1 MQEGKDLALI
11 RQPLQRTPEII
22 REFHSINKKEHDS
35 MSMYRILGAHPDV
48 VDGISGT
55 RFAVWAPNATE
66 VSVLCDG
73 NGWTPNQDHL
83 WGSDSGIWSGFQAGI
98 GPGDS
103 YKYAVRTQ
111 SGEYLEKSDPYAFYA
126 ERPPKTASIVYDLD
140 RYQWGDDEW
149 LHYRQT
155 TNWLQKPIAAYEVHL
170 GSWKHPHDGRRYFNY
185 KELASMLVDY
195 VHEMGYTH
203 LQLMPINEYPFDGS
217 WGYQSTGYFAPT
229 SRYGTPDDFKYFVDY
244 CHQQNIGV
252 LIDWVP
258 GHFPSDGHALGR
270 FDGTALYEHADPRKG
285 FHPDWKT
292 YIFNLGRN
300 EVRDFLLSSAR
311 FWLEQYHIDGLRV
324 DAVASMLYLDYSRN
338 EGEWIPNQ
346 YGGRENLE
354 AIEFLKEMNTRLH
367 ADFPG
372 ILTIAEESTAWG
384 GVSHPVYDGGLGFSM
399 KWDMGWMNDSLRYL
413 QHEPVHRKYHQNEL
427 SFRMV
432 YAFTENFILPL
443 SHDEVVHGKRSLLSQ
458 MPGDFWQQF
467 ANLRLLYGYQYT
479 MPGKKLLFMGG
490 EFGQWTEWNHDA
502 ELDWALFGQEY
513 HDGLRRFVGDLNR
526 IYRDYPA
533 LYEVDF
539 VSEGFRWIQAD
550 DWQNSVFAYLRLAT
564 NSDDFLA
571 VVCNFTPV
579 VREDYR
585 IGVPR
590 SGSYV
595 EILNSDAAIYGG
607 GDVGNGGEIN
617 SEPTSCHG
625 FENSLQRGV
634 NVRLPAPVI
643 LGSDSVI
650 FLTNRIGLPRHIS
663 ELHRLTCRTPH
674 SKRTAGWHGQ
684 LRQQL
689 SVLRS
694 NKRLVN
700 QSGMTK

>member
-1 MQEGKDLALI
+1 
-11 RQPLQRTPEII
+11 
-22 REFHSINKKEHDS
+22 
-35 MSMYRILGAHPDV
+35 MSKYRILGAHPDI
-48 VDGISGT
+48 VDGVSGT
-55 RFAVWAPNATE
+55 RFSVWAPNATE

-73 NGWTPNQDHL
+73 NGWAPNQDHL
-83 WGSDSGIWSGFQAGI
+83 GGSDSGVWSGFRAGI
-98 GPGDS
+98 GLGDS
-103 YKYAVRTQ
+103 YKYAVRTG

-126 ERPPKTASIVYDLD
+126 EHPPKTASIVYDLD
-140 RYQWGDDEW
+140 RYQWQDNAW
-149 LHYRQT
+149 LQQRQDT
-155 TNWLQKPIAAYEVHL
+155 DWFQKPIAAYEVHL
-170 GSWKHPHDGRRYFNY
+170 GSWKRPEDGRRYFNY
-185 KELASMLVDY
+185 RELASLLVDY

-203 LQLMPINEYPFDGS
+203 LQLMPINEFPFDGS
-217 WGYQSTGYFAPT
+217 WGYQTTGYFAPT
-229 SRYGTPDDFKYFVDY
+229 SRFGTPDDFKYFVDY
-244 CHQQNIGV
+244 CHQQNVGV

-258 GHFPSDGHALGR
+258 AHFPTDGHALGR
-270 FDGTALYEHADPRKG
+270 FDGTALYEHADPREG
-285 FHPDWKT
+285 FHPDWNT

-311 FWLEQYHIDGLRV
+311 FWLEQYHVDGLRV

-338 EGEWIPNQ
+338 EGEWIPNKD
-346 YGGRENLE
+346 GGRENLE
-354 AIEFLKEMNTRLH
+354 AIEFLKEMNTGLH

-399 KWDMGWMNDSLRYL
+399 KWDMGWMNDSLHYMKL
-413 QHEPVHRKYHQNEL
+413 EPVHRKYHQNDL

-502 ELDWALFGQEY
+502 ELDWALFGKEY

-550 DWQNSVFAYLRLAT
+550 DSQNSVYAYLRLAT

-579 VREDYR
+579 AREDYR

-590 SGSYV
+590 SGAYV
-595 EILNSDAAIYGG
+595 EILNSDAAIYDG
-607 GDVGNGGEIN
+607 GDVGNGGKIS
-617 SEPTSCHG
+617 SEPTPSHG
-625 FENSLQRGV
+625 FDHSLSLK
-634 NVRLPAPVI
+634 LPP
-643 LGSDSVI
+643 LGI
-650 FLTNRIGLPRHIS
+650 
-663 ELHRLTCRTPH
+663 
-674 SKRTAGWHGQ
+674 
-684 LRQQL
+684 
-689 SVLRS
+689 VLL
-694 NKRLVN
+694 KPI
-700 QSGMTK
+700 